1 MKRLISI
8 IIAALLPLGALHG
21 SSYGRFRSAAP
32 QGGKVTSVFAIV
44 QEGDGPLWMGT
55 DDGLLRYDG
64 YLWRQMR
71 HNSGDSLSLPDN
83 IVGTL
88 AYDAGR
94 GLLIAGTD
102 SGLCLYDPVQD
113 TFCPVPG
120 SASLHIKSVLSEGD
134 SLYAATTTGLYL
146 FSQGKAERLL
156 EGHFTSVRK
165 IFGSIWAASYGC
177 LMQLSAES
185 STWKRHPIGGDSS
198 LVLDIC
204 PAADG
209 SGNLWAGSESGLCL
223 YDPQR
228 GLCLRHLL
236 ENIPIK
242 TFHYHGSTL
251 WMGTDNG
258 AATLESDGSILFFRH
273 DVSDPGSI
281 PNNVVWAVAEDAA
294 GNLWFGTDHGAASVF
309 TGRPYRF
316 TRIDRITGSTD
327 GMDIGVMAPGSDGSL
342 WMGGRGGLI
351 CSREDLGG
359 GFILKADAPSPHGRL
374 SHNKVRDLYDDGA
387 SLWIA
392 SDGGL
397 DRYDYASG
405 RIENCRIA
413 ESSGL
418 YSPNWMYA
426 IAEDGAGRLCLGTY
440 DGGLFVVDKHRL
452 CGARGAVMCE
462 KHFSRTSSP
471 ALKSDIIRDLIFRDG
486 RLYVIYSDAI
496 DVMDSAMETLQR
508 VEMPAGT
515 FIITA
520 RSGEGRLWI
529 GTDRALF
536 SLSDSLELQQIG
548 GLEAYI
554 IALDICGGKVW
565 AAGRSTLASYD
576 PSSGLWEHFP
586 AEGMPLM
593 SVCHAGGRMYF
604 GTVDGVLEF
613 SQTAAAAHAPA
624 RLRIS
629 ELFAGEE
636 RIRPGV
642 KYDGKIILEADAGHV
657 AGIVLPHSLN
667 SFALAVSAY
676 TFGGSDEIVLCRLR
690 GFDNSWRPLGREEN
704 KASFINVPP
713 GRYTFEYRGDG
724 TSEADASSIEVRITP
739 PWYASYAAYALYALL
754 AAALLLAALR
764 YWKIRNRLLLEH
776 RERERAIA
784 MANSKSEFLSNVVHD
799 FKSPLSIIL
808 GFLANLKSR
817 ESDSL
822 KTRELEAVAGNA
834 QKMNLLLHKMAE
846 FNADGSSMLFVPTPV
861 ALGEFAREVWD
872 SYAQAFADKG
882 ISGRFSS
889 EELDYLFLVDKVQM
903 SSALGNL
910 LSNALK
916 FTPSGG
922 SVLMAVR
929 CAGGSSDMYYAEIT
943 VEDTGCGIRKEDLP
957 KVFNRYWCAD
967 SLRGINPGG
976 SGIGL
981 DIAKKAV
988 ELHKGRISV
997 TSEEG
1002 RGSRFTVQLSTMKS
1016 DTFTVKKSSTEELSM
1031 LSLSQ
1036 VWQHDRKPI
1045 ILLVEDNADIR
1056 DLIVA
1061 SLGKDY
1067 VFVTAGNGEEG
1078 LAALKGA
1085 KVDLVVTDIAMPV
1098 MDGLTMS
1105 RRIRGALET
1114 AFLPIIVLTG
1124 KDDAQTRISSYEYAD
1139 AFIAKPFDLN
1149 WLGAVIIR
1157 LLIKHEQYLDKVRR
1171 QKLLSGEGE
1180 AAQSPDEDFLKEMMD
1195 IVARHLDD
1203 SAFSAAALAE
1213 ESHWSQKQVY
1223 RKIKVLTGK
1232 TVPEFIRDVRL
1243 DKAEAYLSQGSLT
1256 VKEVMYKVG
1265 FTSPSYFTKCFKE
1278 RFGRLPSEKTV

>member
-1 MKRLISI
+1 MKRLIVI
-8 IIAALLPLGALHG
+8 FIAVILPLATIRGAAD
-21 SSYGRFRSAAP
+21 GRFRSATPA
-32 QGGKVTSVFAIV
+32 GGKITSVFAIA

-64 YLWRQMR
+64 YDWRQIR
-71 HNSGDSLSLPDN
+71 HTSGDSLSLPDN

-88 AYDAGR
+88 AYDSER
-94 GLLIAGTD
+94 RLLIAGTD
-102 SGLCLYDPVQD
+102 SGLCLYDPSKDCLRIVG
-113 TFCPVPG
+113 G
-120 SASLHIKSVLSEGD
+120 SRHLHIKSVLPQGD
-134 SLYAATTTGLYL
+134 SIWAATTTGLYL
-146 FSQGKAERLL
+146 FSDGAAEKLL

-165 IFGSIWAASYGC
+165 IYGSIWAASAGC
-177 LMQLSAES
+177 LMEQPAGSALW
-185 STWKRHPIGGDSS
+185 TRHPIGGESG

-204 PAADG
+204 PDAEG
-209 SGNLWAGSESGLCL
+209 GGNLWVGSESGLCL
-223 YDPQR
+223 YSPRLGQ
-228 GLCLRHLL
+228 CLEHLL
-236 ENIPIK
+236 ENTPIK
-242 TFHYHGSTL
+242 TFRYHGSTL

-258 AATLESDGSILFFRH
+258 AATLESDGRIVFYRH
-273 DVSDPGSI
+273 DVSDPQSI
-281 PNNVVWAVAEDAA
+281 PNNVVWAVAEDTA
-294 GNLWFGTDHGAASVF
+294 GNLWFGTDHGAASAF

-342 WMGGRGGLI
+342 WIGGRGGLI
-351 CSREDLGG
+351 CCRQDLGG
-359 GFILKADAPSPHGRL
+359 GFILKADSPSPRGRL
-374 SHNKVRDLYDDGA
+374 SHNKVRDLYDDG
-387 SLWIA
+387 SRLWIA

-397 DRYDYASG
+397 DFFDYSSG
-405 RIENCRIA
+405 KIANCRIA
-413 ESSGL
+413 EPTGR

-426 IAEDGAGRLCLGTY
+426 IAEDGDGHLCLGTY
-440 DGGLFVVDKHRL
+440 DGGLFIMEKRL
-452 CGARGAVMCE
+452 LRGARDTVTSCR
-462 KHFSRTSSP
+462 HLSRTSTP
-471 ALKSDIIRDLIFRDG
+471 ALKSDIIRDLIYHNG

-496 DVMDSAMETLQR
+496 DILSADMNSLQR
-508 VEMPAGT
+508 VIMPAGT

-536 SLSDSLELQQIG
+536 SLSDGLNLQKIE

-554 IALDICGGKVW
+554 IALDIYGGKVW

-576 PSSGLWEHFP
+576 PACGKWEHFP

-593 SVCHAGGRMYF
+593 SICHTGGRMYF

-613 SQTAAAAHAPA
+613 SGAPVETGTYA
-624 RLRIS
+624 KLRIS
-629 ELFAGEE
+629 ELYAGEE

-642 KYDGKIILEADAGHV
+642 KYDGRVLLEEDVGYASK
-657 AGIVLPHSLN
+657 IVLPHSLG
-667 SFALAVSAY
+667 SFSISLS
-676 TFGGSDEIVLCRLR
+676 TFSFGSRDDVMLYRLR
-690 GFDNSWRPLGREEN
+690 GFDNSWRRLEREEN
-704 KASFINVPP
+704 KVSFINVPA
-713 GRYTFEYRGDG
+713 GRYAFEYR
-724 TSEADASSIEVRITP
+724 TAENAQEPASSIEVHITP
-739 PWYASYAAYALYALL
+739 PWYATYAAFAMYALL
-754 AAALLLAALR
+754 AAAMLLSALR
-764 YWKIRNRLLLEH
+764 YWKIRSRLLMEQ

-808 GFLANLKSR
+808 GFLNNLKSR

-903 SSALGNL
+903 TSALGNL

-922 SVLMAVR
+922 SVLLAVR
-929 CAGGSSDMYYAEIT
+929 SAGGSSDMYYAEIT
-943 VEDTGCGIRKEDLP
+943 VEDTGCGIRKEDLS

-1016 DTFTVKKSSTEELSM
+1016 NTFTVKKSSTEELSM

-1067 VFVTAGNGEEG
+1067 VFVTAGNGQEG

-1098 MDGLTMS
+1098 MDGLEMS
-1105 RRIRGALET
+1105 RQIRGALET

-1124 KDDAQTRISSYEYAD
+1124 RDDAQTRITSYEYAD
-1139 AFIAKPFDLN
+1139 AFISKPFDLN
-1149 WLGAVIIR
+1149 WLGAVIIK

-1171 QKLLSGEGE
+1171 QKVLSSAEE
-1180 AAQSPDEDFLKEMMD
+1180 PSQSPDEDFLKEMME
-1195 IVARHLDD
+1195 IVSRHMDD
-1203 SAFSAAALAE
+1203 SGFSAAALSD

-1265 FTSPSYFTKCFKE
+1265 FTTPSYFSKCFKE
-1278 RFGRLPSEKTV
+1278 RFGRLPSEKAV